1 LALEL
6 VKLVLGGEQEAV
18 VQTVRQQEKENGL
31 AEVQKVRQQEKGN
44 EAAAEQV
51 IEQLEERG
59 NDLAAEGEI
68 WQEGRVTQHHCLSNN
83 RTISH

>member
-18 VQTVRQQEKENGL
+18 VQT
-31 AEVQKVRQQEKGN
+31 VRQQEKGN

-83 RTISH
+83 